1 MRFKSILT
9 FLCLLCLMMGLPS
22 CIFQRRKA
30 QEAKAKKNSTS
41 LSSSLDLPD
50 DVKEDSLQELGIS
63 SSEVAPSATPKE
75 EAPASA
81 QPEVINEPAK
91 KKPIRELP
99 VQPTEQEDATIE
111 FHFENA
117 DLDALVTQISDLYGL
132 TFISDDSISPLA
144 PNTKTIKGHKIS
156 FKTQQPLTKTQAWNL
171 FLTFLD
177 IAGFAVIAEEDPK
190 IKRIVTLDIA
200 KKSPLPAFIGTAAA
214 SLPNND
220 QMIRYVYFIENG
232 QVETLAKI
240 AVQLASLNSSVAVL
254 QEAKA
259 LVITD
264 KAYNVKSLLNII
276 TELDKVTM
284 PQAMSVLKLRRADA
298 REVEALYKSLV
309 NMDEKALQ
317 QQRFLPPRKAS
328 PSSYFP
334 ENVGVFAEPRTNSL
348 ILLGAQDAITRIEDF
363 IIQSVD
369 IDLTQP
375 YSPFFVIQLR
385 YANAS
390 DIANIMNEVTKFGA
404 NTEAGKAGGVRG
416 NDKYLKPIFFTPETT
431 TNRIIVKG
439 DYDDYLKAKEVI
451 TKLDAPQPQVAIE
464 VLLLDVAVNKRKQLG
479 AQIRTREPGT
489 EGFFGTNVKYQTSG
503 LFGTKAIVEN
513 PTGAGVN
520 RLLGNLLNL
529 VSTGV
534 AAGNTII
541 SLGDSLN
548 VWAIIQALD
557 AISNVQVL
565 ANPFLVATNKTE
577 ASVSLGEIRRLVTG
591 TIIGTSDVNTVGDAP
606 AKLLVKITPQ
616 INSDGMIVLDV
627 TVSLSQFVGVANPD
641 NAVRTDRTVKTR
653 TIVSD
658 KEVIALG
665 GLIHNLIDDTA
676 TKVPILGDIPILGWL
691 FKNKQKI
698 DNKENLLILISAR
711 ILEPEAYDAVTAY
724 TDTHISDYTDTLNE
738 MRIGAERRDPIN
750 RWFFT
755 PDNLN
760 ERATDDFIFKGQ
772 REGLAKTKMHKD
784 TVIPV
789 AQNNPTQAPTQHSL
803 PKATAIT
810 ANRQTRRSKKSILD
824 GEQSSK
830 EAYA

>member
-1 MRFKSILT
+1 MKLKSILT
-9 FLCLLCLMMGLPS
+9 FFCLLLLIMGLPS
-22 CIFQRRKA
+22 CLFQRRKA
-30 QEAKAKKNSTS
+30 QGSKVKKESPS

-50 DVKEDSLQELGIS
+50 DVKEDSLEDLGIS
-63 SSEVAPSATPKE
+63 SSQVNHSGTPKE
-75 EAPASA
+75 EAPV
-81 QPEVINEPAK
+81 QKPEIVVDEMAK
-91 KKPIRELP
+91 KKPVREFP
-99 VQPTEQEDATIE
+99 VQPTEPEDATIE

-144 PNTKTIKGHKIS
+144 PNTKSIKGHKIS

-177 IAGFAVIAEEDPK
+177 IAGFAVIAEADPK

-200 KKSPLPAFIGTAAA
+200 KKSPLAAFIGTSAA

-220 QMIRYVYFIENG
+220 QMIRYVYFVENG
-232 QVETLAKI
+232 QLETLAKI
-240 AVQLASLNSSVAVL
+240 AVQLASTNSSVVVL

-264 KAYNVKSLLNII
+264 KAYNVKSLLNIL

-348 ILLGAQDAITRIEDF
+348 ILLGAQDAIARIEDF

-385 YANAS
+385 YADAKT
-390 DIANIMNEVTKFGA
+390 IATIMNDVTKFGA
-404 NTEAGKAGGVRG
+404 TTEAGKAGGVRG
-416 NDKYLKPIFFTPETT
+416 NDKYLKPIFFTPEIE
-431 TNRIIVKG
+431 TNRIVIKG

-464 VLLLDVAVNKRKQLG
+464 VLLLDVAVNKNKQLG

-513 PTGAGVN
+513 PNGAGVN

-534 AAGNTII
+534 AAGNTIV

-557 AISNVQVL
+557 TVSNVQVL
-565 ANPFLVATNKTE
+565 ANPFLVATNKTK
-577 ASVSLGEIRRLVTG
+577 ASVSLGEIRRLITG
-591 TIIGTSDVNTVGDAP
+591 TIVGTQDVNTVGDAP
-606 AKLLVKITPQ
+606 AKLLVEITPQ
-616 INSDGMIVLDV
+616 INSDGMIVLDII
-627 TVSLSQFVGVANPD
+627 VSLSQFVGVANPD
-641 NAVRTDRTVKTR
+641 NAVRTDRTIKTR

-665 GLIHNLIDDTA
+665 GLIQNTVDETG
-676 TKVPILGDIPILGWL
+676 TKIPILGDIPILGWF

-698 DNKENLLILISAR
+698 DNKENLLILISSR
-711 ILEPEAYDAVTAY
+711 ILEPDAQEAITAY
-724 TDTHISDYTDTLNE
+724 TNSHITDYTDTLNE
-738 MRIGAERRDPIN
+738 MRIGAERRDPIH
-750 RWFFT
+750 RWFFS

-760 ERATDDFIFKGQ
+760 ERATDDFIYSGQ
-772 REGLAKTKMHKD
+772 KEALAKTKMHKD
-784 TVIPV
+784 TVISV
-789 AQNNPTQAPTQHSL
+789 AQNSPTHSPAKTPAQPQAVV
-803 PKATAIT
+803 

-824 GEQSSK
+824 GESNHK
-830 EAYA
+830 EVYA